1 MYLVEHPNSGL
12 TTNTYNLIF
21 LSNFLILP
29 FDERIVLVGL
39 ISKITSEPILAVKFF
54 NYSFLI
60 FNIFLFI
67 KKFIKLAAFIEPPP
81 IPAL

>member
-39 ISKITSEPILAVKFF
+39 IPKITSEPIFG
-54 NYSFLI
+54 S
-60 FNIFLFI
+60 
-67 KKFIKLAAFIEPPP
+67 
-81 IPAL
+81 

>member
-39 ISKITSEPILAVKFF
+39 IPKITSEPILAVKFF
-54 NYSFLI
+54 NSSFLI

-67 KKFIKLAAFIEPPP
+67 KKIYQTRCIH
-81 IPAL
+81 